1 MAEKLNMLGDVE
13 ILQRRKVALLCSQKC
28 PGALIL
34 ETYDLCQHFRAT
46 GVTVISGFHSP
57 MEQECLRILLRS
69 PHPQIWCLARGLMQ
83 RIPSK
88 PVDCQQAAADGRLL
102 IVSPFPA
109 TVKRITADMAVVRNR
124 TVAELA
130 DAVVIPYAA
139 PGSRMEV
146 LSRALR
152 AEGKPLYTFN
162 HPANADLLSSGALPV
177 DRLAY
182 ERTMGSSLATRTM
195 GSSLAILH
203 LRGAGGGREK
213 T

>member
-1 MAEKLNMLGDVE
+1 MAETLDMVGDAG
-13 ILQRRKVALLCSQKC
+13 ILERRKVALLCSQKC

-88 PVDCQQAAADGRLL
+88 PVDCQQAVADGRLL
-102 IVSPFPA
+102 IVSPFPPSA
-109 TVKRITADMAVVRNR
+109 KRITADMAVVRNR
-124 TVAELA
+124 TVADLA

-139 PGSRMEV
+139 PGSRME
-146 LSRALR
+146 ALIR
-152 AEGKPLYTFN
+152 DLLAAGKPLYTFD
-162 HPANADLLSSGALPV
+162 HPNNADLLTSGALPV
-177 DRLAY
+177 DRL
-182 ERTMGSSLATRTM
+182 T
-195 GSSLAILH
+195 
-203 LRGAGGGREK
+203 GGGWNQPQRR
-213 T
+213 

>member
-1 MAEKLNMLGDVE
+1 MAITLNTVGAAC
-13 ILQRRKVALLCSQKC
+13 ILQRPKVALLCSQKC

-88 PVDCQQAAADGRLL
+88 PVDCQQAVADGRLL
-102 IVSPFPA
+102 IISPFPSSA
-109 TVKRITADMAVVRNR
+109 KRIAADMAVVRNR

-146 LSRALR
+146 LSRELLAT
-152 AEGKPLYTFN
+152 GKPLYTFD
-162 HPANADLLSSGALPV
+162 HQSNAELLAAGALPV
-177 DRLAY
+177 DRLADD
-182 ERTMGSSLATRTM
+182 EKSRRMQDATDF
-195 GSSLAILH
+195 
-203 LRGAGGGREK
+203 
-213 T
+213 